1 MAILRIRTVPDP
13 MLKKKAKPV
22 RNLDRDILHFIS
34 DLKETLLTTK
44 DPKGAG
50 LAAPQVGKLLRIFIV
65 RQGQK
70 FKTFINPRI
79 TRRSKKLN
87 TDILPEKEWTLE
99 GCLSI
104 PNIYGLVQR
113 PHKVEVQYM
122 DENGEI
128 IKEKSEGLESS
139 YVQHEYDHLEGVLF
153 TEHTLTQGGKLYKL
167 IGDAWEEIKL

>member
-13 MLKKKAKPV
+13 ILKKKAKPV
-22 RNLDRDILHFIS
+22 RNLDRDTLYFIS
-34 DLKETLLTTK
+34 DLKETLLATK

-50 LAAPQVGKLLRIFIV
+50 LAASQVGKLLRIFIV

-79 TRRSKKLN
+79 IWRSKKLN
-87 TDILPEKEWTLE
+87 TDILPEKEWPLE

-104 PNIYGLVQR
+104 PNIYGLVKR
-113 PHKVEVQYM
+113 SHEVEVQYM
-122 DENGEI
+122 DEKGKT
-128 IKEKSEGLESS
+128 IKEKFEGFESS

-153 TEHTLTQGGKLYKL
+153 TEHTLKQGGKLHKL
-167 IGDAWEEIKL
+167 IGDKFEEIKL